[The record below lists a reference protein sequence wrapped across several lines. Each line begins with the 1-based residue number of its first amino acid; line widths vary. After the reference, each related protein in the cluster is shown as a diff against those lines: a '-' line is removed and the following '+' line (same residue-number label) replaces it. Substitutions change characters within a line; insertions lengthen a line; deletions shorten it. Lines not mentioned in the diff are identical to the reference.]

1 MQVEFLG
8 SFPGLAGRPEPI
20 CPEFCL
26 LGRSN
31 CGKSSLINYV
41 LGRKGMARTSGKP
54 GKTQLLNYF
63 RVQDRFDLVDLPGY
77 GYAKVS
83 KAKREEWWTLFR
95 RYILEDQ
102 RLTAGLHLIDARRDP
117 GDHDREVAA
126 MLRQRGVPTAVVVT
140 KLDKLNQRDRMPA
153 FRRIIAGLDLGPDT
167 PFLLTSAHKGTGR
180 EEVLAW
186 IEDVLTPGDDSV

>member
-1 MQVEFLG
+1 MQVDFLG
-8 SFPGLAGRPEPI
+8 SFPGLEGRPEPV

-41 LGRKGMARTSGKP
+41 LGRKGMARTSRQP

-63 RVQDRFDLVDLPGY
+63 RVQQTFDLVDLPGY

-83 KAKREEWWTLFR
+83 KARRESWWTLLR

-102 RLTAGLHLIDARRDP
+102 RLTAGLHLIDARREP
-117 GDHDREVAA
+117 GDHDREGGSHAPRARAA
-126 MLRQRGVPTAVVVT
+126 HGRGGHQAGQV
-140 KLDKLNQRDRMPA
+140 DPA
-153 FRRIIAGLDLGPDT
+153 
-167 PFLLTSAHKGTGR
+167 
-180 EEVLAW
+180 
-186 IEDVLTPGDDSV
+186 